1 VKRTKYITSVITL
14 TAIGL
19 MLMLF
24 STSVF
29 AATKKPISAFTETN
43 DSIAA
48 WQDPDSGLSLYPH
61 GWYIYGF
68 PGPESI
74 AACNPTGK
82 VSETQL
88 KDGGMMYKIL
98 LHVKGALMV
107 VTRVIY
113 DEMGEPVDEIVLV
126 EGEMDY
132 TFQAT
137 IIVYEGEPGDPVPNL
152 LQIWFPG
159 YFLPPGSAPIGEG
172 IFSHLTGKGT
182 GSFLDADMA
191 LYYGFDLEEEV
202 KVKVNEV
209 GLLDKDFEEG
219 HPNYYVDPEM
229 WPVEQFWP
237 VEIVF
242 FH

>member
-1 VKRTKYITSVITL
+1 MISL

-19 MLMLF
+19 MLLLF

-29 AATKKPISAFTETN
+29 AATQKPISAFTETN
-43 DSIAA
+43 NNIAA
-48 WQDPDSGLSLYPH
+48 WEDPESGLTLYPH
-61 GWYIYGF
+61 GWFIYGF
-68 PGPESI
+68 PVGPDTISE
-74 AACNPTGK
+74 CNPTGK

-107 VTRVIY
+107 VGIGLTPLVI
-113 DEMGEPVDEIVLV
+113 
-126 EGEMDY
+126 GEMDY

-152 LQIWFPG
+152 LEIWFPG
-159 YFLPPGSAPIGEG
+159 FFLSGLPPIGEG
-172 IFSHLTGKGT
+172 TFSHLTGKGT
-182 GSFLDADMA
+182 GSFLDPEMA
-191 LYYGFDLEEEV
+191 LYYGFDPEEEV

-209 GLLDKDFEEG
+209 GLLDKDFEDG
-219 HPNYYVDPEM
+219 HPNYYVDPTM

-242 FH
+242 LH